1 MAALIMQTLHL
12 HDTTPDLP
20 KDTFLSRRI
29 LLSLSHPSHR
39 AHHDP
44 HLVTLS
50 LTFTLLNS
58 LPSVSQHVAYM

>member
-1 MAALIMQTLHL
+1 MAVPTMQTLRL
-12 HDTTPDLP
+12 HDTTPDPP
-20 KDTFLSRRI
+20 KDTFLTRRT

-50 LTFTLLNS
+50 LTFTLFNS